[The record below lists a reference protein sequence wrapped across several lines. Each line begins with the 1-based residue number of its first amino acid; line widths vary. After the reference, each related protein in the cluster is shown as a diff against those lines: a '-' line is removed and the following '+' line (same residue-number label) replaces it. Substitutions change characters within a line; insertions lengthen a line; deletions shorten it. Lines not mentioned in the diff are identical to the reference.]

1 MKDQDDKVNKEYE
14 ENKEEDKK
22 VNRLIQRYKKLWVL
36 KMDTMQVIN
45 NSYMN
50 ESLMQYFLQIL

>member
-1 MKDQDDKVNKEYE
+1 MKDQDDEVNKEYE

>member
-1 MKDQDDKVNKEYE
+1 MKDQDDEVNKEYE

-36 KMDTMQVIN
+36 KMDIMQVIN

-50 ESLMQYFLQIL
+50 E